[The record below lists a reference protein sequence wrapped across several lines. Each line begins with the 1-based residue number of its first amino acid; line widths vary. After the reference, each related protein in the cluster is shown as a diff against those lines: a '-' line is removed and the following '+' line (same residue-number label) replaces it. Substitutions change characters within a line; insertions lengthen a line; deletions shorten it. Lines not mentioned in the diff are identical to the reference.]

1 MKKVTMILC
10 LACVAALCCSCATKA
25 VNVVKPQ
32 PVGNVS
38 IIETQ
43 EEGTQEAAP
52 HDVQKTEPAE
62 KRQAIIALGDLPI
75 TMIWLIISIARV
87 VL

>member
-1 MKKVTMILC
+1 MKKVTIILC
-10 LACVAALCCSCATKA
+10 LAFVVALCCSCATKT

-32 PVGNVS
+32 PAGNVS
-38 IIETQ
+38 IVETQ

-52 HDVQKTEPAE
+52 PDIQKTEPE
-62 KRQAIIALGDLPI
+62 KKRQAVIGMGDLPI
-75 TMIWLIISIARV
+75 MTIWLIFSIARV

>member
-10 LACVAALCCSCATKA
+10 LACVVALCCSCATKT

-32 PVGNVS
+32 PAGNVS
-38 IIETQ
+38 IVEPQ
-43 EEGTQEAAP
+43 EEGTQEAAL
-52 HDVQKTEPAE
+52 HDVQKTEPEE
-62 KRQAIIALGDLPI
+62 KRQAIKMVCNLSLRMAWILFDIAL
-75 TMIWLIISIARV
+75 A